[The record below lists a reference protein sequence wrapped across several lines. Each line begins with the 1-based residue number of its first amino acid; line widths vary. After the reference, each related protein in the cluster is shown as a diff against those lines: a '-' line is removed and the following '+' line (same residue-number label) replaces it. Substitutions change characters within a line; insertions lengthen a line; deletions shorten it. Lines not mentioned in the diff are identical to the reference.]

1 MANKKEQLNFQDN
14 LKRLDD
20 IVESISSKTLSL
32 DESLSLY
39 EEGMK
44 IIKELEKELTEA
56 EAKVEKVVEIK

>member
-44 IIKELEKELTEA
+44 IIKELEQELKEA

>member
-1 MANKKEQLNFQDN
+1 MKKNEQISFQDN
-14 LKRLDD
+14 LKRLDE
-20 IVESISSKTLSL
+20 IVESISNKTLPL

>member
-1 MANKKEQLNFQDN
+1 MKKNEQMSFQDN
-14 LKRLDD
+14 LKRLDE
-20 IVESISSKTLSL
+20 IVESISNKTLPL

>member
-1 MANKKEQLNFQDN
+1 MKKNEQISFQDN
-14 LKRLDD
+14 LKRLDE
-20 IVESISSKTLSL
+20 IVESISNKTLPL

-56 EAKVEKVVEIK
+56 EAKIEKVVEIK